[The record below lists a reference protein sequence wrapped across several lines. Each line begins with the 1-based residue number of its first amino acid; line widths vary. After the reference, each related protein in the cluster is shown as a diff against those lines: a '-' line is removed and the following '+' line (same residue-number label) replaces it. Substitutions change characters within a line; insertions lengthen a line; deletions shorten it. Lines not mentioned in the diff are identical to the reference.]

1 MMFLRF
7 ICYYL
12 NNFLFFVLFYMLFLF
27 CSCLVYGQCA
37 IRAKIT
43 FIYDK
48 EIVKETKRFL
58 RRYEIF
64 ILVDGEEVGVKLIG
78 DSVLCLM
85 DTSFEKI
92 TYIRDKE
99 FLVMIF
105 RRGKECFCQEFPNAF
120 FVYGR
125 LSGLQIFRL
134 HVIWRNL
141 AWRSK
146 KIIVVYDAGR
156 RTYYHE
162 MKRCSDCLQ
171 VGGGR

>member
-1 MMFLRF
+1 MMFLRVA
-7 ICYYL
+7 CYHSKVIL
-12 NNFLFFVLFYMLFLF
+12 LSVLFYMLPLF
-27 CSCLVYGQCA
+27 FSCLVYGQCA

-58 RRYEIF
+58 RRYKIF
-64 ILVDGEEVGVKLIG
+64 ILVDGEEVGVRLIG
-78 DSVLCLM
+78 DSVLCLR

-92 TYIRDKE
+92 AHIRDKD
-99 FLVMIF
+99 FLVMFF

-120 FVYGR
+120 FVYDR

-134 HVIWRNL
+134 HVIWR
-141 AWRSK
+141 ACARSSK

-162 MKRCSDCLQ
+162 MKRCSDCL
-171 VGGGR
+171 